1 MSSSN
6 VNSEFAEFGNRM
18 YLIAIFTLISFIL
31 GIANWFWNGASGI
44 NVFVGLLIFIF
55 FLLILSDIKKAGT
68 MLNNRNLL
76 EFRSKFITSYI
87 LTIIGAIVMA
97 TGGVALFAMI
107 LYGISS
113 TILFIAVLVLVIIG
127 IIILLVG
134 AILKIQAWGNL
145 ETFFTLNMTLF
156 PQNIANNAKE
166 GSHYCK
172 IGAILDITIILS
184 FIGDLLRV
192 IGYFKLATL
201 KDLKEA
207 PAQPAIS
214 QQPPTPKAGSKFCP
228 SCGSPITQGGRYCP
242 SCGAEIT

>member
-1 MSSSN
+1 M
-6 VNSEFAEFGNRM
+6 
-18 YLIAIFTLISFIL
+18 
-31 GIANWFWNGASGI
+31 
-44 NVFVGLLIFIF
+44 LL
-55 FLLILSDIKKAGT
+55 SA
-68 MLNNRNLL
+68 
-76 EFRSKFITSYI
+76 
-87 LTIIGAIVMA
+87 
-97 TGGVALFAMI
+97 
-107 LYGISS
+107 
-113 TILFIAVLVLVIIG
+113 
-127 IIILLVG
+127 
-134 AILKIQAWGNL
+134 AILNIQAWGRL
-145 ETFFTLNMTLF
+145 RTFFETNMTLF
-156 PQNIANNAKE
+156 PQNIAINAKE

-228 SCGSPITQGGRYCP
+228 SCGSPITQGVRYCP